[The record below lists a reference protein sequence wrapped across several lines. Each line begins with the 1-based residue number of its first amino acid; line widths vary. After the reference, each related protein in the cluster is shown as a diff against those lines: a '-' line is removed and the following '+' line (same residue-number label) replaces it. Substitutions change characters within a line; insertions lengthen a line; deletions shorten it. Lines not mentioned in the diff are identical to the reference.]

1 MMHRKKSGRKKS
13 VKHNKRM
20 MSEKMMDMHED
31 MLHHKEDML
40 HRGAERM
47 EKKDAVIHKLL
58 SKLHKKEHKSL
69 PKSIRKDVRMARG
82 EKKIEKVMH
91 EFKEGM
97 LHSGS
102 KRGPK
107 VTSRRQALAIALNS
121 ARRAKKRRK

>member
-1 MMHRKKSGRKKS
+1 MHRKKSGRNKS
-13 VKHNKRM
+13 VKHRKHM
-20 MSEKMMDMHED
+20 MHERMMDMHED

-47 EKKDAVIHKLL
+47 EKKDSVIHKLL
-58 SKLHKKEHKSL
+58 SNLHKKEHKSL
-69 PKSIRKDVRMARG
+69 PKSVRKDVRMARG
-82 EKKIEKVMH
+82 ENKIEKVMH

-107 VTSRRQALAIALNS
+107 VKSRGQALAIALS
-121 ARRAKKRRK
+121 ESRRAKKRRK